1 MVNYM
6 YNVVKFEV
14 EGGYYLFKLGKVL
27 KDRNITMNKLLMDTN
42 TEFIVIKRLVSGE
55 LSRLDLSVIS
65 RICNYL
71 HCKMQDIIE
80 YIPY

>member
-27 KDRNITMNKLLMDTN
+27 KDNN
-42 TEFIVIKRLVSGE
+42 E
-55 LSRLDLSVIS
+55 
-65 RICNYL
+65 
-71 HCKMQDIIE
+71 
-80 YIPY
+80 